1 MKKIIAILISILVII
16 VLVKSLMEYH
26 NTMIDKEILR
36 VEVLNGTNQNGL
48 AKKTSQYLKDNK
60 LDVIIISNAKFDTI
74 AETMIIDRLKENC
87 AYGKYV
93 AKKLNCNN
101 VMSDIDSSL
110 YIDVTVIIGNDYKKY
125 LKEKT
130 NGIE

>member
-1 MKKIIAILISILVII
+1 MKKIIAVLICIIIIFILVK
-16 VLVKSLMEYH
+16 LLMDYH
-26 NTMIDKEILR
+26 STMIDKEILR

-48 AKKTSQYLKDNK
+48 AKEISQYLKDNQ

-74 AETMIIDRLKENC
+74 SETIVIDRLKKNC

-101 VMSDIDSSL
+101 IMSDIDSSL
-110 YIDVTVIIGNDYKKY
+110 YIDVTIIIGNDYKKY

-130 NGIE
+130 NGTE

>member
-1 MKKIIAILISILVII
+1 MRKIIAVLISILVIF
-16 VLVKSLMEYH
+16 VLVKLLMNYH

-36 VEVLNGTNQNGL
+36 VEVLNGTSQKGL

-60 LDVIIISNAKFDTI
+60 LDVIIISNARFDTI
-74 AETMIIDRLKENC
+74 SETIVIDRLKKNC

-101 VMSDIDSSL
+101 IMSDIDSSL
-110 YIDVTVIIGNDYKKY
+110 YIDVTIIIGNDYNKY

-130 NGIE
+130 NGTE